1 MVWLTKR
8 EYYSFSFFIVVCVV
22 VQKWTDLCFFF
33 SSSSVSI
40 FLKCLTHSLPLSYVF
55 PPLSFYLMQGHAAC
69 IEYVRRFGKPV
80 MLLGGGG
87 YTPRN
92 VARCWTYETSIVVGG
107 DELDNDLP
115 FNDYYEYFA
124 PGYKLHL
131 PTQKNLP
138 NANGAAYLEETKRI
152 ALETL
157 SQLEA
162 CPSVPIFTGQEG
174 TTQIPRAGQDLDGRS
189 SIRRDAYDPDSRVTG
204 AMMGRR
210 EARGEYSSTKNN
222 SAQLKEAA
230 LGWKTAPEGEPEEE
244 GL

>member
-1 MVWLTKR
+1 
-8 EYYSFSFFIVVCVV
+8 
-22 VQKWTDLCFFF
+22 
-33 SSSSVSI
+33 
-40 FLKCLTHSLPLSYVF
+40 
-55 PPLSFYLMQGHAAC
+55 
-69 IEYVRRFGKPV
+69 